1 MSKPWL
7 QIRSNPLKRDMKHLQ
22 GTIRGYTQNSI
33 QPRLFQAMQRLMS
46 IAADQGRTAI
56 NYRFQTETGRARKA
70 AGKGSASRVV
80 SGAMRDAFGWDQKKT
95 GKNTYVFHV
104 GWVAKNAQG
113 VGYAVFQEHGTQAGI
128 EGMHI
133 IDEVTEFVRQEAQH
147 LRLGKGAVTGSP
159 TSRNFREE

>member
-1 MSKPWL
+1 MGKDWL
-7 QIRSNPLKRDMKHLQ
+7 QIRSGPLKRDLKHVQ
-22 GTIRGYTQNSI
+22 GTIRGYTEKSV

-56 NYRFQTETGRARKA
+56 TYRFQTETGRARKA
-70 AGKGSASRVV
+70 AGEGSASRVV

-104 GWVAKNAQG
+104 GWVAKNADG
-113 VGYAVFQEHGTQAGI
+113 VGYSVFQEHGTKTGI

-133 IDEVTEFVRQEAQH
+133 IDEVTEFVRQEAH
-147 LRLGKGAVTGSP
+147 NLRLGKGAVRTES
-159 TSRNFREE
+159 TNKSFTEE